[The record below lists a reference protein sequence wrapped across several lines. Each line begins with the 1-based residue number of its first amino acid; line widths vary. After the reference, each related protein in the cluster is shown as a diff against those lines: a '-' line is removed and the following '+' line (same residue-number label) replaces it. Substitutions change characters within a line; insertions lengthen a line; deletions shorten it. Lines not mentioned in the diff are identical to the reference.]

1 MVAIKLKYDK
11 GYLAGEVP
19 DKNFLGYIKVD
30 NSDFL
35 QKSYQTTEQDLIE
48 NSLNEPIG
56 SQQLEQLAAGKKD
69 IVIISSDH
77 TRPVPSKL
85 IMPIILARIRSINP
99 DARITILV
107 ATGTHRASTQEE
119 LIDKYGHEIFDKEKI
134 IVHDSRD
141 NESLVDIGVLP
152 SGASCIINKLAA
164 ECDLL
169 IAEGFIEPHFFA
181 GFSGG
186 RKAVFPGIAAYTSVV
201 GNHNGQFIDSQKART
216 GNLKGNPIHLDMIH
230 GAKLANLQ
238 FIINVVLDH
247 DKRIIGCFS
256 GDPIIAHETGCLFVK
271 KTMSASKIE
280 SDITI
285 TCNGGY
291 PLDQNIYQAV
301 KGMTAAE
308 ATNKQGGVI
317 IMVAGARDGHGGTG
331 FFNTFK
337 NTKKVQDIIDEAIKK
352 PANETAPDQ
361 WQSQILARVMV
372 EHHVI
377 FVSDLIDSEIIHD
390 MKLDYCP
397 DLQSAIAKS
406 FDLMGQDATVSVIPD
421 GVSVIIE

>member
-1 MVAIKLKYDK
+1 MVDIKLKYDD
-11 GYLAGEVP
+11 GHITGSVP
-19 DKNFLGYIKVD
+19 DKNYLGSIEVD
-30 NSDFL
+30 NADFL
-35 QKSYQTTEQDLIE
+35 EESYNKSERDLIV
-48 NSLNEPIG
+48 NSLNNPIN
-56 SQQLEQLAAGKKD
+56 SQYLEQLAAGKKD

-77 TRPVPSKL
+77 TRPVPSKI
-85 IMPIILARIRSINP
+85 IMPITLERIRSVNP

-107 ATGTHRASTQEE
+107 ATGTHRASTEEE
-119 LIDKYGHEIFDKEKI
+119 LINKYGQEIYDNEKI
-134 IVHDSRD
+134 VVHDSRD
-141 NESLVDIGVLP
+141 DSSLVNIGVLP

-186 RKAVFPGIAAYTSVV
+186 RKAVFPGVAGYTSVV

-216 GNLKGNPIHLDMIH
+216 GNLKENPIHLDMVH
-230 GAKLANLQ
+230 AVKLANLQ

-256 GDPIIAHETGCLFVK
+256 GDPINAHETGCLFVR
-271 KTMSASKIE
+271 KTMSTKKIL

-308 ATNKQGGVI
+308 ATNKKGGVI
-317 IMVAGARDGHGGTG
+317 IMVAGARDGHGGKG
-331 FFNTFK
+331 FFDAFNNAVK
-337 NTKKVQDIIDEAIKK
+337 IQDIIDEAIKT

-372 EHHVI
+372 DHHVI
-377 FVSDLIDSEIIHD
+377 FVSDIIDPKVILD
-390 MKLDYCP
+390 MKLDHSP
-397 DLQSAIAKS
+397 DLQGAIDKA
-406 FDLMGQDATVSVIPD
+406 FAIMGQDASVAVIPD